1 MQCDFVN
8 YACVASI
15 FRDYERENYLKF
27 NPSISH
33 AWSMTIIL
41 EISKKR
47 ISYKFHSR
55 FSDQFSIDIDTSGI
69 ITFLGYFRKNY
80 IPIKRKSWCN
90 LHLGEILNILNQI
103 KKPFV
108 VFPSSKNK
116 RDLANFFFFLFF
128 VPRNMHYHSTGIIY
142 SIVTYYFTYP
152 IHISFQ
158 K

>member
-55 FSDQFSIDIDTSGI
+55 FSDQFSIGI
-69 ITFLGYFRKNY
+69 ERDYYISRIFSKELSN

-103 KKPFV
+103 KKPF